1 MNYIMTFIKDQLRF
15 FIFNKIVDSL
25 DWNNTDDLS
34 YLDLNREHKTKI
46 KLLCKLKITGR
57 NL

>member
-34 YLDLNREHKTKI
+34 YLDLNREYRTKI